1 VVDMHHEID
10 FLSSLLFTITIETMV
25 IYGLIRY
32 FYKKEIETKEI
43 LFAGVLPSF
52 ATLPYVWFIFPLL
65 FVIGSYALYVWT
77 AEISVTLIE
86 VLILYKLLNIS
97 LKEAFVLSFFAN
109 LASYGIGKIIHIL
122 M

>member
-1 VVDMHHEID
+1 MVDMHHEID

-32 FYKKEIETKEI
+32 FYKKEIKTKEI

-109 LASYGIGKIIHIL
+109 LASYGIGKILHIL

>member
-1 VVDMHHEID
+1 MHYEID

-65 FVIGSYALYVWT
+65 SVIGSYTLYVWT

>member
-1 VVDMHHEID
+1 MHYEID

-65 FVIGSYALYVWT
+65 SVIGSYALYVWT

-109 LASYGIGKIIHIL
+109 LASYGIGKIVHIL